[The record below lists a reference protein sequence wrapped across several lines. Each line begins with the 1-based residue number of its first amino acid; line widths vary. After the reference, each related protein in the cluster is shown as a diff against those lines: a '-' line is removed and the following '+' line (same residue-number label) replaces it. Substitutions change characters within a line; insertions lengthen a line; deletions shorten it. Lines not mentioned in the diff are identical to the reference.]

1 MGVLDGLKPEKVF
14 EFFEEIS
21 RIPRGS
27 GNVKNISDYCVN
39 FAKERNLKYVQ
50 DESYNVIIMKPGNK
64 CSADCE
70 PVIIQGHLDMV
81 CVKNQGCT
89 KDMENEGIN
98 LLVDGDYVKADNTTL
113 GADDGIAV
121 AYALALLDDNDY
133 VHPPIEAV
141 FTVDEETGMT
151 GADNIDLS
159 SLKGHMM
166 LNIDSEEEGIFLS
179 SCAGGATVRGEYP
192 VKYDE
197 EVSEDNADIKITV
210 NNLTS
215 GHSGTDIIFQ
225 RANAINVTGR
235 ILFEL
240 SKNIDFRIVSID
252 GGEKDNSIPPFA
264 ETVIRLE
271 SKDDL
276 TEFNR
281 LFDNIKAVL
290 INEYR
295 VTDKNMNIESTEV
308 TVSGSSFDY
317 ISTSKVI
324 LALTHIENGVI
335 KMSNDI
341 KGLVQTSLNLGVL
354 KCENDSVVMTYLI
367 RSSLDSEK
375 EYLIDKIKDMTELI
389 GGEFVVENRYPAW
402 EYRENSHLREVMAEE
417 YRKLYKEEPKI
428 EAIHAGVECGIMASK
443 IDNLDCVSF
452 GPEILDIHTPK
463 ERMSISSVERTWR
476 LILNVL
482 ENLA

>member
-1 MGVLDGLKPEKVF
+1 MGVLDGLKPERVF

-39 FAKERNLKYVQ
+39 FAKERNLKYIQ
-50 DESYNVIIMKPGNK
+50 DESYNVIIVKPGNK
-64 CSADCE
+64 CSTDCE

-89 KDMENEGIN
+89 KDMENEGID

-159 SLKGHMM
+159 SLRGHMM

-197 EVSEDNADIKITV
+197 EVSEDNADIKISV

-240 SKNIDFRIVSID
+240 SKNIDFGIVSID

-264 ETVIRLE
+264 EAVIRLD
-271 SKDDL
+271 SKADL

-402 EYRENSHLREVMAEE
+402 EYRANSHLREVMAEE

>member
-1 MGVLDGLKPEKVF
+1 MGVLNGLKPEKVF

-39 FAKERNLKYVQ
+39 FAKERNLNYIQ

-64 CSADCE
+64 CSVDCE

-89 KDMENEGIN
+89 KDMENEGID

-159 SLKGHMM
+159 CLKGHMM

-197 EVSEDNADIKITV
+197 ELSEDNADIKISV

-290 INEYR
+290 INEYM

-308 TVSGSSFDY
+308 TVSGSSLDY